1 MMNAPKRTVI
11 SIIAGDAEWSAMRG
25 HYEKYKEAHAK
36 ISQGLNGAK
45 NKACAVH

>member
-11 SIIAGDAEWSAMRG
+11 SIIARDPEWSAMRG
-25 HYEKYKEAHAK
+25 HYENYKEEHAK